1 MTQQNMNEIGDASS
15 PPVVPVETPLL
26 LTQERGSLNG
36 DGGSRLDSAVVLND
50 ATSMGSSRVPQPAT
64 TSGST
69 WVEYTALD
77 DASRPTPHAAAQTLY
92 NRGVSA
98 MEHVHEQYQL
108 KSCVAKFEIEKR
120 VKSVKRELSGVC
132 KDRNVGKFIDTASSA
147 FHHSKNCLK
156 NAYWSVYDKAD
167 WFGRGPSASH
177 ENEQG
182 LCYGRILKAWCGG
195 FSIGKFP
202 KLKHLFTD
210 DIFWE
215 LFESNQLYEWFP
227 IVVNGPTLH
236 VPAGRDHPDL
246 VWLNSG
252 YLFQAYRTG
261 DFSHLPDIDV
271 NWKTVVIG
279 GTIMNDMAHLNGN
292 PSANDLY
299 QWLVPKIDSM
309 TSVMIYFNCFLVLI
323 GVARIFLA
331 CCRHYNGGSLS
342 VWIIVKTFIRMV
354 LAMIRIALVLTL
366 SLLWRAL
373 LRVHIANVR
382 VISYHYAQA
391 LFVCKPHAC
400 NIRDWCS
407 DVRGRFSFLFVQFK
421 TLTSSI
427 LVTLLS
433 FLTRCRQ
440 RVLAFLVL
448 VNSIGRTLTIGLIYR
463 LVSIQH
469 HSLAFLRLL
478 TSCVSILYDK
488 VCYFAFSDLV
498 RLCDHIAYQSIL
510 FVWKHCLTSSLRRRL
525 YVDTVGGSYALVVSS
540 TSSVLLNKL
549 RDETGYCFLRL
560 VKEWTPLEERLA
572 ELGPFPSMEAVNE
585 VLSSALRK
593 DYWKYR
599 CMLNDTVLFQVED
612 GVLHICDNHSI
623 LPHLRVNTLWMG
635 KLWDR
640 YLPTPARLPMNI
652 ERYKTLRTKS
662 IQSVPG
668 YNDVQRAKALTYNLG
683 RLCRL
688 TAYEVGLKTAYG
700 YHDVRNATARACNWG
715 RVFSSDV
722 VTAVADVG
730 AVISDSAAIIGD
742 TVTLHPIS
750 AAERSIDLIKDV
762 TTVAN
767 DVERIRH
774 DIAPHDHDPVEE
786 NWFTRFLTGLKLPPP
801 TSPILWGGSS
811 HSVLNNL
818 GFGHRRGWGY
828 QHLFIK
834 GSSTQEAVLALGAF
848 PTVEDFFKIQFD
860 LEHDMSSEP
869 LFIQL
874 YKGTLVMS
882 LDHDYLMKNVE
893 WSYVTPSVVLYTL
906 ERVYRY
912 RRRWVLEPFTIE
924 PEHDLVSTTEQI
936 FTLEIDKETSTYA
949 PLPGSSWKYFIR
961 DIVEPEYLKNNANL
975 ITRIGG
981 PSMSII
987 PDENRNGYCYAKL
1000 VYPDTITHRE
1010 IFILG
1015 SNPTLGRVLNWLR
1028 KNGRRHDFSKRVT
1041 VEYDPITGLIHIERG
1056 GSMSTQILLNMF
1068 MTWQNSKPVSLTF
1081 LFKTAPPP
1089 TGWGL
1094 SDTENVTRS
1103 QERWLECKVGF
1114 RHHRVENKNF
1124 HLLEWFFT
1132 NHPPDNHLDSSSTT
1146 GNQLGVFYTNH
1157 PPYTTRQNIES
1168 FYAET
1173 GCGKL
1178 EGTDTHHLDDRGIL
1192 PNNVMRE

>member
-1 MTQQNMNEIGDASS
+1 MTQQNINEIGDASS

-36 DGGSRLDSAVVLND
+36 DRGARLDLAVVSND
-50 ATSMGSSRVPQPAT
+50 AALMGSSRVPQPDT
-64 TSGST
+64 TSEST

-77 DASRPTPHAAAQTLY
+77 DGSQPTPHAAAQMLY

-98 MEHVHEQYQL
+98 MERAHEQYQL

-120 VKSVKRELSGVC
+120 VASAKRELNGVC
-132 KDRNVGKFIDTASSA
+132 KDPFVGKFIDTASNA
-147 FHHSKNCLK
+147 LQQSKNCLK
-156 NAYWSVYDKAD
+156 TAYWSVYDKAD

-227 IVVNGPTLH
+227 IVINGPTLH

-261 DFSHLPDIDV
+261 DFSYLPDIDV
-271 NWKTVVIG
+271 DWETVVIG
-279 GTIMNDMAHLNGN
+279 GTFMNEMAHLNGN
-292 PSANDLY
+292 PNANDLY

-354 LAMIRIALVLTL
+354 LAMIRIVLVLTL
-366 SLLWRAL
+366 SLMWRVLW
-373 LRVHIANVR
+373 RVHIANVR
-382 VISYHYAQA
+382 VVSYHYGQI
-391 LFVCKPHAC
+391 VTICVPYGRKTR
-400 NIRDWCS
+400 NWCLETS
-407 DVRGRFSFLFVQFK
+407 GQVLLLVSQFK
-421 TLTSSI
+421 SVMFNVTTKSLS
-427 LVTLLS
+427 LVIRCWQCVLS
-433 FLTRCRQ
+433 FLVFCNI
-440 RVLAFLVL
+440 VLGTLIVSLTFRLT
-448 VNSIGRTLTIGLIYR
+448 SIKYY
-463 LVSIQH
+463 
-469 HSLAFLRLL
+469 SLGYIELL
-478 TSCVSILYDK
+478 TSRISIL
-488 VCYFAFSDLV
+488 CYRIHNFAIADLV
-498 RLCDHIAYQSIL
+498 RLFDHIAYQSIL
-510 FVWKHCLTSSLRRRL
+510 FIWKHCLTSSLRRRL
-525 YVDTVGGSYALVVSS
+525 YVDAVGGSYALIVSS

-599 CMLNDTVLFQVED
+599 CMLNDIVLFQVED
-612 GVLHICDNHSI
+612 GVLHICDNNSI
-623 LPHLRVNTLWMG
+623 LPHLKVNTLWMG

-640 YLPTPARLPMNI
+640 YLPTPARLPMDI
-652 ERYKTLRTKS
+652 ERYKTLRARS
-662 IQSVPG
+662 IQSIPG
-668 YNDVQRAKALTYNLG
+668 YNDVQRAKASAYNLG

-688 TAYEVGLKTAYG
+688 TSYELRLKTAYG
-700 YHDVRNATARACNWG
+700 YHDVRNAISRTCNWG
-715 RVFSSDV
+715 RIFSSDV
-722 VTAVADVG
+722 ITTAADFG
-730 AVISDSAAIIGD
+730 AVVSDSVAIIGD

-750 AAERSIDLIKDV
+750 AVERSIDLIKDV
-762 TTVAN
+762 TTVAD
-767 DVERIRH
+767 DVEKVRD
-774 DIAPHDHDPVEE
+774 DIAPHDHDPMEE

-834 GSSTQEAVLALGAF
+834 GSPTQEAVLALGAF

-860 LEHDMSSEP
+860 LEHDMSGEP

-1000 VYPDTITHRE
+1000 VYPDTTTHRE

-1028 KNGRRHDFSKRVT
+1028 KNGQRHDFSKRVT

-1114 RHHRVENKNF
+1114 RHHRADNENF

-1132 NHPPDNHLDSSSTT
+1132 NHPPDNHPDSSSTT

-1157 PPYTTRQNIES
+1157 PPHTTRQNIELS
-1168 FYAET
+1168 CAET

-1178 EGTDTHHLDDRGIL
+1178 EGSDTHHLDDRGVL
-1192 PNNVMRE
+1192 PNNVKRE